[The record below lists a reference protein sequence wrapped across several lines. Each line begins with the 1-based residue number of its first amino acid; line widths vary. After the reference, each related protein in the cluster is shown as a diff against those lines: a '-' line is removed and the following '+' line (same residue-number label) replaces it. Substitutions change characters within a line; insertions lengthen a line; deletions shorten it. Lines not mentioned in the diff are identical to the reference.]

1 VFVSGN
7 LANVTTLGHLV
18 GAGDLVV
25 HDALAHDSIVQGAL
39 LSGATRRSFP
49 HNDWQALDR
58 LLAAVRDQYE
68 RVLVAIEGVYSM
80 DGDVPDLP
88 RFVEVKDRHGAF
100 LMVDEAHSLGV
111 LGRTGRG
118 VAEHFG
124 VDPRRIEIW
133 MGTLSKT
140 LASCGGY
147 IAGAAP
153 LVHYLKYSAPGF
165 VFSVGMPPPNAAAA
179 LAALRR
185 LDAQPE
191 LVERLQARARLFLE
205 LALQRGLDTG
215 RSAGFSVIPVIFG
228 ASEAAVDA
236 SNRLLARGFN
246 VQPIV
251 YPAVEE
257 GLARLR
263 FFLCADHTEE
273 QIRAAVDAVAEVAAE
288 LGAGRPSA

>member
-1 VFVSGN
+1 
-7 LANVTTLGHLV
+7 
-18 GAGDLVV
+18 
-25 HDALAHDSIVQGAL
+25 
-39 LSGATRRSFP
+39 
-49 HNDWQALDR
+49 
-58 LLAAVRDQYE
+58 
-68 RVLVAIEGVYSM
+68 M
-80 DGDVPDLP
+80 DGDIPDLP

-111 LGRTGRG
+111 LGRSGRG
-118 VAEHFG
+118 IGEHFG
-124 VDPRRIEIW
+124 VDPNRVEIW
-133 MGTLSKT
+133 MGTLSKS

-165 VFSVGMPPPNAAAA
+165 VFSVGISPPNAAAA

-185 LDAQPE
+185 MEAEPA

-205 LALQRGLDTG
+205 LANERGLETG
-215 RSAGFSVIPVIFG
+215 RSDGFSVIPVIFG
-228 ASEAAVDA
+228 TSEAAVQA
-236 SNRLLARGFN
+236 SNLMLDRGFN

-263 FFLCADHTEE
+263 FFLCADHTEV
-273 QIRAAVDAVAEVAAE
+273 QIRAAVDAVAGVAAE
-288 LGAGRPSA
+288 LGTGTRA